1 MYKELLTTPL
11 LEMSHQQLLE
21 YVKWQSFI
29 LNLIDNDIHSF
40 YYVTGLNSIPMNNDH
55 TINIIK
61 IEQSYINN
69 IIN

>member
-1 MYKELLTTPL
+1 MYTELLKTPL

-29 LNLIDNDIHSF
+29 LDLIDNDIHSF
-40 YYVTGLNSIPMNNDH
+40 YQVTGLSAIPMNHDH
-55 TINIIK
+55 TINIEK
-61 IEQSYINN
+61 IEQSYLNN